1 MKWTKILQK
10 KKQQNPIKK
19 VERNWGKI
27 FVSTNPNLVDLFIQL
42 LEEKN
47 IKSVAINKKDSSYTI
62 FGNIE
67 LYVKNT
73 DIEKSK
79 EIIDIYHEKN
89 S

>member
-19 VERNWGKI
+19 VERNWDKI
-27 FVSTNPNLVDLFIQL
+27 FVSENPNLVDLFIQL

-73 DIEKSK
+73 DMEKSK
-79 EIIDIYHEKN
+79 EIIDIYHEQN

>member
-1 MKWTKILQK
+1 MPQK
-10 KKQQNPIKK
+10 KKKLIRKQK
-19 VERNWGKI
+19 VERNWTKI

-67 LYVKNT
+67 LYVK
-73 DIEKSK
+73 DADMEKSK
-79 EIIDIYHEKN
+79 EIIDLYHDKN

>member
-1 MKWTKILQK
+1 M
-10 KKQQNPIKK
+10 
-19 VERNWGKI
+19 ERNWDKI
-27 FVSTNPNLVDLFIQL
+27 FVSENPNLVDLFIQL

-79 EIIDIYHEKN
+79 EIIDIYHEQN

>member
-1 MKWTKILQK
+1 MPQK
-10 KKQQNPIKK
+10 KKKLIRKQK
-19 VERNWGKI
+19 VERNWTKI

-42 LEEKN
+42 LEEQN

-67 LYVKNT
+67 LYVKDT
-73 DIEKSK
+73 DMEKSK
-79 EIIDIYHEKN
+79 EIIDLYHEQN

>member
-1 MKWTKILQK
+1 MPQK
-10 KKQQNPIKK
+10 KKKLIRKQK
-19 VERNWGKI
+19 VERNWTKI

-73 DIEKSK
+73 DMEKSK
-79 EIIDIYHEKN
+79 EIIDIYHEQN

>member
-1 MKWTKILQK
+1 MEK
-10 KKQQNPIKK
+10 
-19 VERNWGKI
+19 NWDKI
-27 FVSTNPNLVDLFIQL
+27 FVSKNPNLVDLFIQL
-42 LEEKN
+42 LKEQN

-73 DIEKSK
+73 DMEKSK
-79 EIIDIYHEKN
+79 EIIDIYHEQN

>member
-1 MKWTKILQK
+1 MPQK
-10 KKQQNPIKK
+10 KKKLIRKQK
-19 VERNWGKI
+19 VERNWTKI

-42 LEEKN
+42 LEEQN

-67 LYVKNT
+67 LYVK
-73 DIEKSK
+73 DADMEKSK
-79 EIIDIYHEKN
+79 EIIDLYHAQN

>member
-1 MKWTKILQK
+1 MPQKKEKIIQK
-10 KKQQNPIKK
+10 KK
-19 VERNWGKI
+19 VEKNWDKI

-42 LEEKN
+42 LEEQN

-67 LYVKNT
+67 LYVKDT
-73 DIEKSK
+73 DMKKSK
-79 EIIDIYHEKN
+79 EIIDLYHEQN

>member
-1 MKWTKILQK
+1 MPQKKEKIIQK
-10 KKQQNPIKK
+10 KK
-19 VERNWGKI
+19 VEKNWDKI

-67 LYVKNT
+67 LYVKDT
-73 DIEKSK
+73 DMEKGK
-79 EIIDIYHEKN
+79 EIIDLYHEQN

>member
-1 MKWTKILQK
+1 MKWTKNLQK

-19 VERNWGKI
+19 VERNWDKI
-27 FVSTNPNLVDLFIQL
+27 FVSTNPDLVDLFIQL
-42 LEEKN
+42 LKEQN

-73 DIEKSK
+73 DIAKSK
-79 EIIDIYHEKN
+79 EIIDIYHEQN